1 MFDKFKDLKKMK
13 DLQSSLAGQK
23 EEVEK
28 EGVRIVVN
36 GKMEIEEVFLN
47 PGLSKE
53 RQEKLVK
60 ECFNE
65 AVKKIQMIAVKQM
78 AGMGGL

>member
-13 DLQSSLAGQK
+13 DLQKSLAGQK

-53 RQEKLVK
+53 RQEKLIK

-65 AVKKIQMIAVKQM
+65 AVKKIQMIAAKQM
-78 AGMGGL
+78 AGMGGF

>member
-13 DLQSSLAGQK
+13 DLQKSLAGQK